1 MNAIN
6 ELPNI
11 NEVTDTIKNTTET
24 VTNNVQST
32 VSQASE
38 QIKQTTESAK
48 ELIKNPK
55 SIVENM
61 KNYGLWKI
69 GVIVFVGILII
80 VILTRLY
87 NYYKT
92 DSRNVSDILNNELAF
107 NLWQNSP
114 MSTMGTFKT
123 NTDEIYAPSS
133 DDNQMTYTMLIKVIE
148 WDPTHSNSKKELF
161 HHGMGE
167 CCDVKKNDIINVQ
180 FDGEKNDILI
190 NVKTQKEC
198 ETSINTYNAHN
209 VATGKN
215 RIWMI
220 ANKANQ
226 TNKLYTR
233 KNDGSDCWS
242 HVRLP
247 NISDQIK
254 DIDVVSYPSFL
265 KKSDDIFIMITKNTY
280 TSVYKIIFID
290 LDKTSLLPIV
300 ENEYNCSEFSA
311 VLIDNENYNTIR
323 FTFRDD
329 EDRTFYSDY
338 NIKNNTSSDIKYE
351 TTNNLSLP
359 ISTKDSLYKIN
370 DTGTLFK
377 CKKPCNDN
385 SYEIDGDYNYNF
397 KSISSDENKLWGLTQ
412 KENSSQKIYSKE
424 NDSDD
429 WLLVKNTIV
438 DDPIESIDSP
448 YDSNSKLWAIKNKKI
463 NSISK
468 CTRVNINE
476 PINDCSNE
484 DNKQN
489 HAVESISL
497 KNIPIGEPFH
507 LAITLTSKRCD
518 VYLNGKL
525 ENTKIFEGKR
535 PSESQTK
542 QFRFFGTQSRI
553 NGMISN
559 FRYLPFPLEVNHIQS
574 LARIE
579 TDPILSKKY
588 GCSRGNAYSSNYSK
602 SSENIEDIHLDLH
615 KKMNSS
621 WWPF

>member
-69 GVIVFVGILII
+69 GVIVFVGILVII
-80 VILTRLY
+80 ILTRLY
-87 NYYKT
+87 NYYRT

-133 DDNQMTYTMLIKVIE
+133 DDNQMTYAMLIKVIE

-220 ANKANQ
+220 ANKDNQ

-247 NISDQIK
+247 
-254 DIDVVSYPSFL
+254 
-265 KKSDDIFIMITKNTY
+265 
-280 TSVYKIIFID
+280 
-290 LDKTSLLPIV
+290 
-300 ENEYNCSEFSA
+300 
-311 VLIDNENYNTIR
+311 
-323 FTFRDD
+323 
-329 EDRTFYSDY
+329 
-338 NIKNNTSSDIKYE
+338 
-351 TTNNLSLP
+351 LSL
-359 ISTKDSLYKIN
+359 I
-370 DTGTLFK
+370 
-377 CKKPCNDN
+377 
-385 SYEIDGDYNYNF
+385 
-397 KSISSDENKLWGLTQ
+397 
-412 KENSSQKIYSKE
+412 
-424 NDSDD
+424 
-429 WLLVKNTIV
+429 
-438 DDPIESIDSP
+438 
-448 YDSNSKLWAIKNKKI
+448 
-463 NSISK
+463 
-468 CTRVNINE
+468 
-476 PINDCSNE
+476 
-484 DNKQN
+484 
-489 HAVESISL
+489 
-497 KNIPIGEPFH
+497 
-507 LAITLTSKRCD
+507 
-518 VYLNGKL
+518 
-525 ENTKIFEGKR
+525 
-535 PSESQTK
+535 
-542 QFRFFGTQSRI
+542 
-553 NGMISN
+553 
-559 FRYLPFPLEVNHIQS
+559 HI
-574 LARIE
+574 
-579 TDPILSKKY
+579 
-588 GCSRGNAYSSNYSK
+588 
-602 SSENIEDIHLDLH
+602 
-615 KKMNSS
+615 
-621 WWPF
+621 